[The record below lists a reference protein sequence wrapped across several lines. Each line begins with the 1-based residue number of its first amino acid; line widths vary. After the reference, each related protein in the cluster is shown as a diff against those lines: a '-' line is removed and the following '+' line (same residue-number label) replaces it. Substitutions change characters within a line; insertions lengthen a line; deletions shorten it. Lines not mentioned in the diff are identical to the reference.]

1 MPTAARERPFRPFR
15 WRGLSLAA
23 LLAGL
28 ALAAAGCAAPP
39 EPPAAGTE
47 PPRLPTATVLL
58 PNGFEVEAEL
68 AVTSEE
74 QARGL
79 MFRDEV
85 PVGQGMLFVGRRSS
99 RRSFWMFQCR
109 IPLDMIWLDGGHRIV
124 EIVREAPPCRDPSPG
139 NCPSYGGNVNSV
151 YVLELA
157 AGQAEAQ
164 GLRLGD
170 ALEF

>member
-1 MPTAARERPFRPFR
+1 MPPTARERPGHPFR
-15 WRGLSLAA
+15 WRGTFLAA

-28 ALAAAGCAAPP
+28 ALAAGGCA
-39 EPPAAGTE
+39 EPPKPPVSGTE
-47 PPRLPTATVLL
+47 PSRLPTATVVL
-58 PNGFEVEAEL
+58 PNGFAVEAEL

-74 QARGL
+74 QQRGL

-109 IPLDMIWLDGGHRIV
+109 IPLDMIWLDGGRRIV
-124 EIVREAPPCRDPSPG
+124 EIVREAPPCRDPAPR

-157 AGQAEAQ
+157 AGQADAQ

-170 ALEF
+170 PLEF

>member
-1 MPTAARERPFRPFR
+1 MPPAARERPGRRFR
-15 WRGLSLAA
+15 WRGPLLAA

-28 ALAAAGCAAPP
+28 VLAAGCAAPP
-39 EPPAAGTE
+39 EPPVAGTE
-47 PPRLPTATVLL
+47 PSRLPTTTVVL

-79 MFRDEV
+79 MFREEV

-124 EIVREAPPCRDPSPG
+124 EIVREAPPCRDPGPG

-151 YVLELA
+151 YVLELG
-157 AGQAEAQ
+157 AGQADAQ